1 MCASHH
7 DTGEERQPPEPQP
20 HALSPPPSRPP
31 RRSFVLLTYRPPRR
45 AQPVDAPLSGTD
57 TLPAGEPPAA
67 AGQPD
72 TAPPDT
78 SSRPETASAPPAAR
92 DAPPRNEQPRQ
103 VARAHTSGNV
113 SIGIYATRLLDASM
127 VVVGVALL
135 LGALATLTS
144 TWAWSWHASSGA
156 VFTLSQVHGICT
168 SAMGELSQGAS
179 STISTNC
186 LWVDLTWTEAAALT
200 GAGCIIAVIGVA
212 RIVRTLRT
220 LA

>member
-20 HALSPPPSRPP
+20 HALSPPSSRPP
-31 RRSFVLLTYRPPRR
+31 RRSYVLLTFRPPRR
-45 AQPVDAPLSGTD
+45 VRPDDAPPSGTD
-57 TLPAGEPPAA
+57 SLPASEPPVAA
-67 AGQPD
+67 SQPD
-72 TAPPDT
+72 NASP
-78 SSRPETASAPPAAR
+78 PETGSAPPAAG
-92 DAPPRNEQPRQ
+92 DAPRRNDQPRQ

-127 VVVGVALL
+127 VVVGVALF

-156 VFTLSQVHGICT
+156 ILSLSQVHGICT

-200 GAGCIIAVIGVA
+200 GCGCILAAIGVA
-212 RIVRTLRT
+212 RIVRALTRP
-220 LA
+220 A